1 MIVQCEQCSKR
12 FKLNPDLINRP
23 AVKVRCSNC
32 QHVFRVSKPE
42 PPDVLELATAPQ
54 EFESQP
60 PTRRTP
66 RRGLLLLLIPLLLI
80 LGGVAAWLYLPWP
93 LRPKP
98 VPKPTGI
105 EQLTLVETTGY
116 FVDNQQAGQL
126 FVIQGRVRNEFP
138 EAKRWIHLRAK
149 LYTTDGRTARQQD
162 FYAGN
167 ELSDQQLQ
175 SMPLQALLVL
185 VQRRPTTEERARV
198 IAAQE
203 EVSFT
208 VPFGNLP
215 ELTKL
220 SDYSVEIIASQPS

>member
-1 MIVQCEQCSKR
+1 MIVQCEQCGKR
-12 FKLNPDLINRP
+12 FKLNPDFISRP
-23 AVKVRCSNC
+23 EVKVRCSNC

-54 EFESQP
+54 ELESQP
-60 PTRRTP
+60 VTRRTP
-66 RRGLLLLLIPLLLI
+66 RRGFLLLFIPLILI
-80 LGGVAAWLYLPWP
+80 LGGIAAWLYLPWP
-93 LRPKP
+93 LRSKP

-105 EQLTLVETTGY
+105 EQLTLVETSGY
-116 FVDNQQAGQL
+116 FVDNQKDGQL